1 MLIRYLLL
9 FAFLMVSSVGAA
21 SEVQLYLET
30 GRVKVK
36 NQVKVRFLSHFD
48 PLNPLIVELELG
60 EQVLTGKNT
69 RARIKMR
76 GKEEE
81 IRLRVDTLFK
91 VNSLDSD
98 QTEVEMPTGKA
109 RFKIKRKLNRKK
121 KQRRKFNVRTVTA
134 LIGVRGTEFVM
145 GTSGASTSLLTLDGS
160 VEMAAVAAPE
170 IKVEVSIGE
179 ASKLDVG
186 KAPTPPIT
194 VPPALQNSIVESDSA
209 DTFGEVSFPPAQD
222 LEEAVA
228 EQKEK
233 EEAQKEEEQEEEEQ
247 EEEEQEEEEQEEEE
261 KEEEEQEEEEQE
273 EEEQE
278 EEQTDES
285 SADEESPEESDEVT
299 SSETNSEETT
309 VTPETESELEQP
321 EIETIEEPELEELD
335 FINDI
340 LDDASDAIDSI
351 EETERMIQINIKR
364 ADKL

>member
-1 MLIRYLLL
+1 
-9 FAFLMVSSVGAA
+9 MVSGVGAA

-36 NQVKVRFLSHFD
+36 NQGKVRFLSHSD

-247 EEEEQEEEEQEEEE
+247 EEEEQEEEEQEEE
-261 KEEEEQEEEEQE
+261 QEEEEQ
-273 EEEQE
+273 Q
-278 EEQTDES
+278 EEQTEES
-285 SADEESPEESDEVT
+285 SAEEESPEESDEVT

>member
-1 MLIRYLLL
+1 
-9 FAFLMVSSVGAA
+9 MVSSVGAA

-36 NQVKVRFLSHFD
+36 NQGKVRFLSHSD

-261 KEEEEQEEEEQE
+261 
-273 EEEQE
+273 QE
-278 EEQTDES
+278 EEQQEEQTEES
-285 SADEESPEESDEVT
+285 SAEEESPEESDEVT

>member
-1 MLIRYLLL
+1 
-9 FAFLMVSSVGAA
+9 MVSSVGAA

-30 GRVKVK
+30 GRVKLK
-36 NQVKVRFLSHFD
+36 NQGKVRFLSHSD

-69 RARIKMR
+69 RARIEMR
-76 GKEEE
+76 EKEEE
-81 IRLRVDTLFK
+81 IWLRVDTLFK
-91 VNSLDSD
+91 VNSLDLD

-134 LIGVRGTEFVM
+134 LVGVRGTEFVM
-145 GTSGASTSLLTLDGS
+145 GTSGASTSLLTLVGS

-186 KAPTPPIT
+186 KAPTPPIS

-233 EEAQKEEEQEEEEQ
+233 EEAQKEEEHQEEQ
-247 EEEEQEEEEQEEEE
+247 EEEEQQ
-261 KEEEEQEEEEQE
+261 
-273 EEEQE
+273 
-278 EEQTDES
+278 EEQTEES

-299 SSETNSEETT
+299 SSETDSEETT

>member
-1 MLIRYLLL
+1 
-9 FAFLMVSSVGAA
+9 MVSSVGAA

-36 NQVKVRFLSHFD
+36 NQGKVRFLSHSD

-69 RARIKMR
+69 RARIEMR

-91 VNSLDSD
+91 VNSLDLD

-134 LIGVRGTEFVM
+134 LVGVRGTEFVM
-145 GTSGASTSLLTLDGS
+145 GTSGASTSLLTLAGS

-261 KEEEEQEEEEQE
+261 QEK
-273 EEEQE
+273 
-278 EEQTDES
+278 QTEES
-285 SADEESPEESDEVT
+285 SAEEESPEESDEVT
-299 SSETNSEETT
+299 SSETNNEETP
-309 VTPETESELEQP
+309 VNPESESKLEQP
-321 EIETIEEPELEELD
+321 EIETVEEPEIEDLD
-335 FINDI
+335 FIDDI
-340 LDDASDAIDSI
+340 LEDTSNILDSI
-351 EETERMIQINIKR
+351 QETEKTIQIFIKR
-364 ADKL
+364 EQKHN

>member
-1 MLIRYLLL
+1 
-9 FAFLMVSSVGAA
+9 MVSSVGAA

-36 NQVKVRFLSHFD
+36 NQGKVRFLSHSD

-69 RARIKMR
+69 RARIEMR
-76 GKEEE
+76 EKEEE

-91 VNSLDSD
+91 VNSLDLD

-134 LIGVRGTEFVM
+134 LVGVRGTEFVM
-145 GTSGASTSLLTLDGS
+145 GTSGASTRLLTLAGS

-194 VPPALQNSIVESDSA
+194 VSPALQNSIVESDSA

-233 EEAQKEEEQEEEEQ
+233 EEAQKEEAQKENEQQEEQ
-247 EEEEQEEEEQEEEE
+247 EEEEQQ
-261 KEEEEQEEEEQE
+261 
-273 EEEQE
+273 
-278 EEQTDES
+278 EEQTEES
-285 SADEESPEESDEVT
+285 SAEEESPEESDEVT

>member
-36 NQVKVRFLSHFD
+36 NQGKVRFLSHSD
-48 PLNPLIVELELG
+48 PLNPLIVELKLG

-233 EEAQKEEEQEEEEQ
+233 EEAQKEEDQEEEDQ
-247 EEEEQEEEEQEEEE
+247 EEEDRKKKIRKKKSRKKKSRKKKSRKKSKRNRKKRVLKNLKNQLHPMQPMMN
-261 KEEEEQEEEEQE
+261 Q
-273 EEEQE
+273 
-278 EEQTDES
+278 QTL
-285 SADEESPEESDEVT
+285 PQR
-299 SSETNSEETT
+299 N
-309 VTPETESELEQP
+309 Q
-321 EIETIEEPELEELD
+321 
-335 FINDI
+335 I
-340 LDDASDAIDSI
+340 L
-351 EETERMIQINIKR
+351 TRQ
-364 ADKL
+364 KLRQLKNQNWKS

>member
-1 MLIRYLLL
+1 
-9 FAFLMVSSVGAA
+9 MVSSVGAA

-36 NQVKVRFLSHFD
+36 NKGKVRFLSHSD

-247 EEEEQEEEEQEEEE
+247 EEEEQEEE
-261 KEEEEQEEEEQE
+261 
-273 EEEQE
+273 
-278 EEQTDES
+278 QTEES
-285 SADEESPEESDEVT
+285 SAEEESPEESDKVT

>member
-36 NQVKVRFLSHFD
+36 NQGKVRFLSHSD

-91 VNSLDSD
+91 VNSLDSN

-134 LIGVRGTEFVM
+134 LIGVKGTEFVM

-233 EEAQKEEEQEEEEQ
+233 EEAQKEEEQEEE
-247 EEEEQEEEEQEEEE
+247 
-261 KEEEEQEEEEQE
+261 
-273 EEEQE
+273 
-278 EEQTDES
+278 QTEES
-285 SADEESPEESDEVT
+285 SAEEESPEESDEVT

>member
-36 NQVKVRFLSHFD
+36 NQGKVRFLSHSD

-69 RARIKMR
+69 RAKIEMR
-76 GKEEE
+76 EKEEE

-91 VNSLDSD
+91 VNSLDLD

-134 LIGVRGTEFVM
+134 LVGVRGTEFVM
-145 GTSGASTSLLTLDGS
+145 GTSGASTSLLTLAGS

-186 KAPTPPIT
+186 KAPTPPIS

-233 EEAQKEEEQEEEEQ
+233 EEAQKEEEQEEEQ
-247 EEEEQEEEEQEEEE
+247 DEEQQ
-261 KEEEEQEEEEQE
+261 
-273 EEEQE
+273 
-278 EEQTDES
+278 EEQTEES

-309 VTPETESELEQP
+309 VNPETESELEQP
-321 EIETIEEPELEELD
+321 EIETIEEPVLQELD

-340 LDDASDAIDSI
+340 LEDTSDVLDTIQ
-351 EETERMIQINIKR
+351 ETERTIQILIKR
-364 ADKL
+364 DQNHD

>member
-36 NQVKVRFLSHFD
+36 NQGKVRFLSHSD

-69 RARIKMR
+69 RARIEMR
-76 GKEEE
+76 EKEEE

-91 VNSLDSD
+91 VNSLDLD

-134 LIGVRGTEFVM
+134 LVGVRGTEFVM
-145 GTSGASTSLLTLDGS
+145 GTSGASTSLLTLAGS

-186 KAPTPPIT
+186 KAPTPPIS

-233 EEAQKEEEQEEEEQ
+233 EEAQKEEAQKEEEQQEEQ
-247 EEEEQEEEEQEEEE
+247 EEEEQQ
-261 KEEEEQEEEEQE
+261 
-273 EEEQE
+273 
-278 EEQTDES
+278 EEQTEES
-285 SADEESPEESDEVT
+285 SADEESPEESEEVT
-299 SSETNSEETT
+299 SSETNSEQTT

-321 EIETIEEPELEELD
+321 EIETIEEPVLEELD

-340 LDDASDAIDSI
+340 LEDTSDVLDTIQ
-351 EETERMIQINIKR
+351 ETERTIQILIKR
-364 ADKL
+364 DQNHD

>member
-1 MLIRYLLL
+1 
-9 FAFLMVSSVGAA
+9 MVSSVGAA

-36 NQVKVRFLSHFD
+36 NQGKVRFLSHSD

-69 RARIKMR
+69 RARIEMR
-76 GKEEE
+76 EKEEE

-134 LIGVRGTEFVM
+134 LVGVRGTEFVM
-145 GTSGASTSLLTLDGS
+145 GTSGASTSLLTLAGS

-186 KAPTPPIT
+186 KAPTPPIS

-209 DTFGEVSFPPAQD
+209 DTFGEVSFPPAQE
-222 LEEAVA
+222 LEEAIA

-233 EEAQKEEEQEEEEQ
+233 EEALKEEEQQEKQEEEEQ
-247 EEEEQEEEEQEEEE
+247 Q
-261 KEEEEQEEEEQE
+261 
-273 EEEQE
+273 
-278 EEQTDES
+278 EEQTEES
-285 SADEESPEESDEVT
+285 SAEEESPEESDEVT

-340 LDDASDAIDSI
+340 LEDTSDVLDTIQ
-351 EETERMIQINIKR
+351 ETERTIQILIKR
-364 ADKL
+364 DQNHD

>member
-1 MLIRYLLL
+1 
-9 FAFLMVSSVGAA
+9 MVSSVGAA

-36 NQVKVRFLSHFD
+36 NQGKVRFLSHSD

-194 VPPALQNSIVESDSA
+194 VPPALQNSIVESDSS

-247 EEEEQEEEEQEEEE
+247 EEEEQEEEEQEE
-261 KEEEEQEEEEQE
+261 
-273 EEEQE
+273 
-278 EEQTDES
+278 QTEES
-285 SADEESPEESDEVT
+285 SAEEESPEESDEVT
-299 SSETNSEETT
+299 SSETNNEETP
-309 VTPETESELEQP
+309 VNSESESKLKQP
-321 EIETIEEPELEELD
+321 EIETVEEPEIEDLD
-335 FINDI
+335 FIDDI
-340 LDDASDAIDSI
+340 LEDTSNILDSI
-351 EETERMIQINIKR
+351 QETEKTIQIFIKR
-364 ADKL
+364 EQKDN

>member
-36 NQVKVRFLSHFD
+36 NQGKVRFLSHSD

-134 LIGVRGTEFVM
+134 LVGVRGTEFVM
-145 GTSGASTSLLTLDGS
+145 GTSGASTRLLTLAGS

-186 KAPTPPIT
+186 KAPTPPIS

-233 EEAQKEEEQEEEEQ
+233 EEAQKEEAQKEEEQQEEQ
-247 EEEEQEEEEQEEEE
+247 EEEEQQ
-261 KEEEEQEEEEQE
+261 
-273 EEEQE
+273 
-278 EEQTDES
+278 EEQTEES
-285 SADEESPEESDEVT
+285 SADEESPEESEEVT
-299 SSETNSEETT
+299 SSETNSEQTT

-321 EIETIEEPELEELD
+321 EIETIEEPVLEELN

-340 LDDASDAIDSI
+340 LEDTSDVLDTIQ
-351 EETERMIQINIKR
+351 ETERTIQILIKR
-364 ADKL
+364 DQNHE

>member
-1 MLIRYLLL
+1 
-9 FAFLMVSSVGAA
+9 MVSSVGAA

-36 NQVKVRFLSHFD
+36 NQGKVRFLSHSD

-233 EEAQKEEEQEEEEQ
+233 EEAQKEEEQQEEQQ
-247 EEEEQEEEEQEEEE
+247 EEEEQEE
-261 KEEEEQEEEEQE
+261 
-273 EEEQE
+273 
-278 EEQTDES
+278 QTEES
-285 SADEESPEESDEVT
+285 SAEEESPEESDEVT
-299 SSETNSEETT
+299 SSETNNEETT

>member
-1 MLIRYLLL
+1 
-9 FAFLMVSSVGAA
+9 MVSSVGAA

-36 NQVKVRFLSHFD
+36 NQGKVRFLSHYD

-69 RARIKMR
+69 RARIEMR
-76 GKEEE
+76 KKEEE

-91 VNSLDSD
+91 VNSLDLD

-109 RFKIKRKLNRKK
+109 RFKIKRTLNRKK

-134 LIGVRGTEFVM
+134 LVGVRGTEFVM
-145 GTSGASTSLLTLDGS
+145 GTSGASTRLLTLSGS

-186 KAPTPPIT
+186 KAPTPPIS

-247 EEEEQEEEEQEEEE
+247 EE
-261 KEEEEQEEEEQE
+261 
-273 EEEQE
+273 
-278 EEQTDES
+278 QTEES
-285 SADEESPEESDEVT
+285 SAEEESPEESDEVT
-299 SSETNSEETT
+299 SSETNNEETSIN
-309 VTPETESELEQP
+309 PETESKLKQP
-321 EIETIEEPELEELD
+321 EIEMVEGPEIEDLD
-335 FINDI
+335 FIDDI
-340 LDDASDAIDSI
+340 LEDTSNILESI
-351 EETERMIQINIKR
+351 QETEKTINIFINRDQKHN
-364 ADKL
+364 

>member
-1 MLIRYLLL
+1 
-9 FAFLMVSSVGAA
+9 MVSSVGAA

-36 NQVKVRFLSHFD
+36 NKGKVRFLSHSD
-48 PLNPLIVELELG
+48 PSNPLIVELELG

-69 RARIKMR
+69 RARIEMR
-76 GKEEE
+76 EKEEE

-91 VNSLDSD
+91 VNSLDLD

-134 LIGVRGTEFVM
+134 LVGVRGTEFVM
-145 GTSGASTSLLTLDGS
+145 GTSGASTSLLTLAGS

-233 EEAQKEEEQEEEEQ
+233 EEEQQEEQEEEEQ
-247 EEEEQEEEEQEEEE
+247 Q
-261 KEEEEQEEEEQE
+261 
-273 EEEQE
+273 
-278 EEQTDES
+278 EEQTEES
-285 SADEESPEESDEVT
+285 SADEESPEESEEVT

>member
-1 MLIRYLLL
+1 
-9 FAFLMVSSVGAA
+9 MVSSVGAA

-36 NQVKVRFLSHFD
+36 NQGKVRFLSHSD

-134 LIGVRGTEFVM
+134 LVGVRGTEFVM
-145 GTSGASTSLLTLDGS
+145 GTSGASTRLLTLAGS

-186 KAPTPPIT
+186 KAPTPPIS

-247 EEEEQEEEEQEEEE
+247 EEEEQEEEQ
-261 KEEEEQEEEEQE
+261 
-273 EEEQE
+273 
-278 EEQTDES
+278 EEQTEES
-285 SADEESPEESDEVT
+285 SAEEESPEESDEVT

>member
-1 MLIRYLLL
+1 
-9 FAFLMVSSVGAA
+9 
-21 SEVQLYLET
+21 
-30 GRVKVK
+30 
-36 NQVKVRFLSHFD
+36 
-48 PLNPLIVELELG
+48 
-60 EQVLTGKNT
+60 
-69 RARIKMR
+69 MR

-247 EEEEQEEEEQEEEE
+247 EEEEQEEEEQEEE
-261 KEEEEQEEEEQE
+261 
-273 EEEQE
+273 
-278 EEQTDES
+278 
-285 SADEESPEESDEVT
+285 
-299 SSETNSEETT
+299 
-309 VTPETESELEQP
+309 
-321 EIETIEEPELEELD
+321 
-335 FINDI
+335 
-340 LDDASDAIDSI
+340 
-351 EETERMIQINIKR
+351 
-364 ADKL
+364 

>member
-1 MLIRYLLL
+1 
-9 FAFLMVSSVGAA
+9 MVSSVGAA

-36 NQVKVRFLSHFD
+36 NQGKVRFLSHSD

-222 LEEAVA
+222 LEEAVV

-233 EEAQKEEEQEEEEQ
+233 EEAQKEEAQKEEEQ
-247 EEEEQEEEEQEEEE
+247 Q
-261 KEEEEQEEEEQE
+261 
-273 EEEQE
+273 EEQE
-278 EEQTDES
+278 EEQQEEQTEES

>member
-1 MLIRYLLL
+1 
-9 FAFLMVSSVGAA
+9 MVSSVGAA

-36 NQVKVRFLSHFD
+36 NQGKVRFLSHFD

-222 LEEAVA
+222 LKEAVA

-247 EEEEQEEEEQEEEE
+247 EEEEQEEEQTEEI
-261 KEEEEQEEEEQE
+261 
-273 EEEQE
+273 
-278 EEQTDES
+278 
-285 SADEESPEESDEVT
+285 SAEEESPEESDEVN
-299 SSETNSEETT
+299 SSETNSDETT
-309 VTPETESELEQP
+309 FTPETESELEQP
-321 EIETIEEPELEELD
+321 EIEELD

-340 LDDASDAIDSI
+340 LEDTSDALDSI
-351 EETERMIQINIKR
+351 QETERTIQILIKR
-364 ADKL
+364 DQNRN

>member
-1 MLIRYLLL
+1 
-9 FAFLMVSSVGAA
+9 MVSSVGAA

-36 NQVKVRFLSHFD
+36 NQGKVRFLSHSD

-134 LIGVRGTEFVM
+134 LVGVRGTEFVM
-145 GTSGASTSLLTLDGS
+145 GTSGASTSLLTLAGS
-160 VEMAAVAAPE
+160 VEMASVAAPE

-186 KAPTPPIT
+186 KAPTTPIT

-233 EEAQKEEEQEEEEQ
+233 EEAQKEEAQKEEAQKEEEQQEEQ
-247 EEEEQEEEEQEEEE
+247 EEEEQQ
-261 KEEEEQEEEEQE
+261 
-273 EEEQE
+273 
-278 EEQTDES
+278 EEQTEES
-285 SADEESPEESDEVT
+285 SAEEESPEESDEVT

>member
-9 FAFLMVSSVGAA
+9 FAFLMVSGVGAA

-36 NQVKVRFLSHFD
+36 NQGKVRFLSHSD

-247 EEEEQEEEEQEEEE
+247 EEQQ
-261 KEEEEQEEEEQE
+261 
-273 EEEQE
+273 
-278 EEQTDES
+278 EEQTEES

-321 EIETIEEPELEELD
+321 DIETIEEPEIEELD

>member
-1 MLIRYLLL
+1 
-9 FAFLMVSSVGAA
+9 MVSSVGAA

-36 NQVKVRFLSHFD
+36 NQGKVRFLSHSD

-69 RARIKMR
+69 RARIEMR
-76 GKEEE
+76 EKEEE

-91 VNSLDSD
+91 VNSLDLD

-134 LIGVRGTEFVM
+134 LVGVRGTEFVM
-145 GTSGASTSLLTLDGS
+145 GTSGASTSLLTLAGS

-233 EEAQKEEEQEEEEQ
+233 EEAQKEEAQKEEEQQEEQ
-247 EEEEQEEEEQEEEE
+247 EEEEQQ
-261 KEEEEQEEEEQE
+261 
-273 EEEQE
+273 
-278 EEQTDES
+278 EEQTEES

-321 EIETIEEPELEELD
+321 EIETIEEPVLEELD

-340 LDDASDAIDSI
+340 LEDTSDVLDTIQ
-351 EETERMIQINIKR
+351 ETERTIQILIKR
-364 ADKL
+364 DQNHD

>member
-1 MLIRYLLL
+1 
-9 FAFLMVSSVGAA
+9 MVSSVGAA

-36 NQVKVRFLSHFD
+36 NQGKVRFLSHSD

-69 RARIKMR
+69 RARIEMR
-76 GKEEE
+76 EKEEE

-134 LIGVRGTEFVM
+134 LVGVRGTEFVM
-145 GTSGASTSLLTLDGS
+145 GTSGAATRLLTLAGS

-247 EEEEQEEEEQEEEE
+247 EE
-261 KEEEEQEEEEQE
+261 
-273 EEEQE
+273 
-278 EEQTDES
+278 QTEES
-285 SADEESPEESDEVT
+285 SGEEESPEESDEVT
-299 SSETNSEETT
+299 SSETNNEETS
-309 VTPETESELEQP
+309 VNPETESKLKQP
-321 EIETIEEPELEELD
+321 EIETVEGPEIEDLD
-335 FINDI
+335 FIDDI
-340 LDDASDAIDSI
+340 LEDTSNILDSI
-351 EETERMIQINIKR
+351 QETEKNIKILINR
-364 ADKL
+364 EQKNN

>member
-36 NQVKVRFLSHFD
+36 NQGKVRFLSHSD

-247 EEEEQEEEEQEEEE
+247 EEEEQEEEEQEE
-261 KEEEEQEEEEQE
+261 QQ
-273 EEEQE
+273 
-278 EEQTDES
+278 EEQTEES
-285 SADEESPEESDEVT
+285 SAEEESPEESDEVT

>member
-1 MLIRYLLL
+1 
-9 FAFLMVSSVGAA
+9 MVSSVGAA

-36 NQVKVRFLSHFD
+36 NQGKVRFLSHFD

-233 EEAQKEEEQEEEEQ
+233 EEAQKEEAQKEEEQQEEQ
-247 EEEEQEEEEQEEEE
+247 EEEEQQ
-261 KEEEEQEEEEQE
+261 
-273 EEEQE
+273 
-278 EEQTDES
+278 EEQTEES

>member
-36 NQVKVRFLSHFD
+36 NQGKVRFLSHSD

-109 RFKIKRKLNRKK
+109 RFKIKRKLNRRK

-134 LIGVRGTEFVM
+134 LVGVRGTEFVM
-145 GTSGASTSLLTLDGS
+145 GSSGASTRLLTLAGS

-233 EEAQKEEEQEEEEQ
+233 EEAQKEEEQQ
-247 EEEEQEEEEQEEEE
+247 
-261 KEEEEQEEEEQE
+261 
-273 EEEQE
+273 
-278 EEQTDES
+278 EEQTEES
-285 SADEESPEESDEVT
+285 SADEESPEESEEVT
-299 SSETNSEETT
+299 SSETNSEQTT

>member
-36 NQVKVRFLSHFD
+36 NQGKVRFLSHSD

-134 LIGVRGTEFVM
+134 LIGVRGTQFVM

-233 EEAQKEEEQEEEEQ
+233 EEAQKEEAQKEEEQQEEQ
-247 EEEEQEEEEQEEEE
+247 EEEEQQ
-261 KEEEEQEEEEQE
+261 
-273 EEEQE
+273 
-278 EEQTDES
+278 EEQTEES

>member
-1 MLIRYLLL
+1 
-9 FAFLMVSSVGAA
+9 MVSSVGAA
-21 SEVQLYLET
+21 SEVQLYLEI

-36 NQVKVRFLSHFD
+36 NQGKVRFLSHSD

-134 LIGVRGTEFVM
+134 LVGVRGTEFVM
-145 GTSGASTSLLTLDGS
+145 GTSGATTRLLTLAGS

-186 KAPTPPIT
+186 KAPPPPIS

-233 EEAQKEEEQEEEEQ
+233 EEAQKEEEQQEEQ
-247 EEEEQEEEEQEEEE
+247 EEEEQQ
-261 KEEEEQEEEEQE
+261 
-273 EEEQE
+273 
-278 EEQTDES
+278 EEQTEES
-285 SADEESPEESDEVT
+285 SADEESPEESEEVT
-299 SSETNSEETT
+299 SSETNSEQTT

>member
-1 MLIRYLLL
+1 
-9 FAFLMVSSVGAA
+9 
-21 SEVQLYLET
+21 
-30 GRVKVK
+30 
-36 NQVKVRFLSHFD
+36 
-48 PLNPLIVELELG
+48 
-60 EQVLTGKNT
+60 
-69 RARIKMR
+69 
-76 GKEEE
+76 
-81 IRLRVDTLFK
+81 
-91 VNSLDSD
+91 
-98 QTEVEMPTGKA
+98 
-109 RFKIKRKLNRKK
+109 
-121 KQRRKFNVRTVTA
+121 
-134 LIGVRGTEFVM
+134 M
-145 GTSGASTSLLTLDGS
+145 GTSGASTRLLTLAGS

-222 LEEAVA
+222 LKEAVT

-233 EEAQKEEEQEEEEQ
+233 EEAQKEEEQEEEQ
-247 EEEEQEEEEQEEEE
+247 TEEI
-261 KEEEEQEEEEQE
+261 
-273 EEEQE
+273 
-278 EEQTDES
+278 
-285 SADEESPEESDEVT
+285 SAEEESPEESDEVN
-299 SSETNSEETT
+299 SSEKNSDETT
-309 VTPETESELEQP
+309 FTPETESELEQP

>member
-1 MLIRYLLL
+1 
-9 FAFLMVSSVGAA
+9 MVSSVGAA

-36 NQVKVRFLSHFD
+36 NQGKVRFLSHSD

-233 EEAQKEEEQEEEEQ
+233 EEAQKEEAQKEEEQQEEQ
-247 EEEEQEEEEQEEEE
+247 EEEEQQ
-261 KEEEEQEEEEQE
+261 
-273 EEEQE
+273 
-278 EEQTDES
+278 EEQTEES

-309 VTPETESELEQP
+309 VTPETETETELEQP
-321 EIETIEEPELEELD
+321 EIEKIEEPEIEELD

>member
-30 GRVKVK
+30 GRVKLK
-36 NQVKVRFLSHFD
+36 NQGKVRFLSHSD

-69 RARIKMR
+69 RARIEMR
-76 GKEEE
+76 EKEEE

-91 VNSLDSD
+91 VNSLDLD

-134 LIGVRGTEFVM
+134 LVGVRGTEFVM
-145 GTSGASTSLLTLDGS
+145 GTSGASTRLLTLAGS

-186 KAPTPPIT
+186 KAPTPPIS
-194 VPPALQNSIVESDSA
+194 VPSALQNSIVESDSA

-233 EEAQKEEEQEEEEQ
+233 EEAQKEEAQK
-247 EEEEQEEEEQEEEE
+247 
-261 KEEEEQEEEEQE
+261 KER
-273 EEEQE
+273 
-278 EEQTDES
+278 D
-285 SADEESPEESDEVT
+285 V
-299 SSETNSEETT
+299 
-309 VTPETESELEQP
+309 
-321 EIETIEEPELEELD
+321 
-335 FINDI
+335 
-340 LDDASDAIDSI
+340 
-351 EETERMIQINIKR
+351 K
-364 ADKL
+364 

>member
-36 NQVKVRFLSHFD
+36 NQGKVRFLSHSD

-69 RARIKMR
+69 RARIEMR
-76 GKEEE
+76 EKEEE

-91 VNSLDSD
+91 VNSLDLD

-134 LIGVRGTEFVM
+134 LVGVRGTEFVM
-145 GTSGASTSLLTLDGS
+145 GTSGASTSLLTLAGS

-233 EEAQKEEEQEEEEQ
+233 EEAQKEEEQQEEQ
-247 EEEEQEEEEQEEEE
+247 EEEEQQ
-261 KEEEEQEEEEQE
+261 
-273 EEEQE
+273 
-278 EEQTDES
+278 EEQTEES
-285 SADEESPEESDEVT
+285 SAEEESPEESDEVT

-321 EIETIEEPELEELD
+321 EIETIDEPELEELD

>member
-1 MLIRYLLL
+1 
-9 FAFLMVSSVGAA
+9 MVSGVGAA

-36 NQVKVRFLSHFD
+36 NQGKVRFLSHSD

-247 EEEEQEEEEQEEEE
+247 EEQTEEI
-261 KEEEEQEEEEQE
+261 
-273 EEEQE
+273 
-278 EEQTDES
+278 
-285 SADEESPEESDEVT
+285 SAEEESPEESDEVN
-299 SSETNSEETT
+299 SSETNSDETT
-309 VTPETESELEQP
+309 FTPETESELEQP
-321 EIETIEEPELEELD
+321 EIEELD

-340 LDDASDAIDSI
+340 LEDTSDALDSI
-351 EETERMIQINIKR
+351 QETERTIQILIKR
-364 ADKL
+364 DQNRN

>member
-1 MLIRYLLL
+1 
-9 FAFLMVSSVGAA
+9 MVSSVGAA

-30 GRVKVK
+30 GRVKLK
-36 NQVKVRFLSHFD
+36 NQGKVRFLSHSD

-134 LIGVRGTEFVM
+134 LVGVRGTEFVM
-145 GTSGASTSLLTLDGS
+145 GTSGASTRLLTLAGS

-186 KAPTPPIT
+186 KAPTPPIS

-233 EEAQKEEEQEEEEQ
+233 EEAQKEEAQKEEEQQEEQ
-247 EEEEQEEEEQEEEE
+247 EEEEQQ
-261 KEEEEQEEEEQE
+261 
-273 EEEQE
+273 
-278 EEQTDES
+278 EEQTEES
-285 SADEESPEESDEVT
+285 SADEESPEESEEVT
-299 SSETNSEETT
+299 SSETNSEQTT

-321 EIETIEEPELEELD
+321 EIETIEEPVLEELD

-340 LDDASDAIDSI
+340 LEDTSDVLDTIQ
-351 EETERMIQINIKR
+351 ETERTIQILIKR
-364 ADKL
+364 DQNHD

>member
-36 NQVKVRFLSHFD
+36 NKGKVRFLSHSD

-60 EQVLTGKNT
+60 EQVLTGRNT

-194 VPPALQNSIVESDSA
+194 VPPALQNSIVESDSS

-247 EEEEQEEEEQEEEE
+247 EEEEQEEEEQ
-261 KEEEEQEEEEQE
+261 Q
-273 EEEQE
+273 
-278 EEQTDES
+278 EEQTEES
-285 SADEESPEESDEVT
+285 SAEEESPEESDEVT